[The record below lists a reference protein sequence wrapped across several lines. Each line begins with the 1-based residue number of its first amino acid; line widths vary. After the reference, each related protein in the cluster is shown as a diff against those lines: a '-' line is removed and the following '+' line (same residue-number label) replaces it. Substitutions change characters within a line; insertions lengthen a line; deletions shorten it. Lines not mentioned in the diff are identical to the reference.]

1 MIEDAKP
8 AIVNGGEKMTY
19 NESYPKLP
27 PNFNFETVA
36 ILNASIKATRSLG
49 QLKGEAKTIP
59 NERILIDTLGL
70 QEAKDSSAVENI
82 ITTHDELFRAGV
94 DSSYKNIAAKEV
106 QNYALALSHGF
117 NIVRNKGI
125 LTVNDIIKIQELT
138 APNKPLRKIP
148 GTILK
153 NEATGETVYTPPQ
166 DHNEIIALLR
176 NFEKYFNDDNLHN
189 IDPIIKVP
197 ILHLQ
202 FESIHPFYDGN
213 GRTGRILNILYLVQK
228 QLLDIPVLY
237 LSNYIIKNKN
247 DYYRLLQSVRTDGK
261 WEEWILWM
269 LNGIHITANETL
281 QTIRGIKELMTQYK
295 HAIREQFKFYSHDL
309 INNLFKHPYTKIE
322 FLAKDLNIHHN
333 TATLYLNQLIKI
345 NLLKKIKLGRSNY
358 YLNESLYK
366 LLKGDNI

>member
-1 MIEDAKP
+1 
-8 AIVNGGEKMTY
+8 MTF
-19 NESYPKLP
+19 NETICPKLP

-36 ILNASIKATRSLG
+36 ILTASIKATRSLG

-59 NERILIDTLGL
+59 NERVLIDTLGL

-94 DSSYKNIAAKEV
+94 DTSYKNIAAKEV
-106 QNYALALSHGF
+106 QNYAIALNYGF

-125 LTVNDIIKIQELT
+125 LSVNDIIKIQELIE
-138 APNKPLRKIP
+138 PSKPMRKTP

-153 NEATGETVYTPPQ
+153 NNITGETVYTPPQ
-166 DHNEIIALLR
+166 HPDEVIALLT
-176 NFEKYFNDDNLHN
+176 NFEKYFNDDNLHT

-237 LSNYIIKNKN
+237 LSHYIIKNK
-247 DYYRLLQSVRTDGK
+247 DEYYRLLQAVRTDNK
-261 WEEWILWM
+261 WEEWTIWM
-269 LNGIHITANETL
+269 LNGIDITARETL
-281 QTIRGIKELMTQYK
+281 QTIRAIKGFMNTYK
-295 HAIREQFKFYSHDL
+295 SEIKDKFKFYSHDL

-322 FLAKDLNIHHN
+322 FLEKDLGIHRN
-333 TATLYLNQLIKI
+333 TAADYLDQLVNANLLEKIKI
-345 NLLKKIKLGRSNY
+345 GRNNY
-358 YLNESLYK
+358 YLNNPLYT
-366 LLKGDNI
+366 LLKGG